1 MLATQSRLSLIIV
14 FSILSLQYS
23 AQQFSSIYSKIDS
36 VMHQDSPIKFNG
48 NILITKGK
56 QNLYQSSFGVQNFNT
71 KTALKNTNRFEVMS
85 ITKQLTAVMMLKAVE
100 DSKLNLEDSISKYL
114 PDLKMAW
121 KDSVK
126 VYQLLNHTH
135 GIVKLD
141 QKLAYPAGSEFRYG
155 NLSFALAGQ
164 ILEQIYKKP
173 YAEQATTFLKS
184 LGFKNPEIFTNNS
197 GLSNVKGHLIN
208 NEKIEVLEKSGIRPD
223 FAAADGWLAS
233 TSELSFWNQL
243 LYSGKILKNKSLQEF
258 LKGKALSQHDVFG
271 KEKQPYGYGIRVVNE
286 QNIKYYGHTGLGD
299 GFSALNI
306 YIPKYDLS
314 LVILENQMPEN
325 SDYYYNIETK
335 IKNLLIDFLS
345 KNPNPKF

>member
-1 MLATQSRLSLIIV
+1 MFSLHI
-14 FSILSLQYS
+14 S
-23 AQQFSSIYSKIDS
+23 AQKFSSIYPKIDS
-36 VMHQDSPIKFNG
+36 VMHQESPIKFNG
-48 NILITKGK
+48 NVLITKEK
-56 QNLYQSSFGVQNFNT
+56 QKLYQSSFGVQNFTT
-71 KTALKNTNRFEVMS
+71 KIKLKDTDRFEVMS
-85 ITKQLTAVMMLKAVE
+85 ISKQLTAVMMLKAVE
-100 DSKLNLEDSISKYL
+100 AAKLNLEDPISKYL
-114 PDLKMAW
+114 PDLKMSW

-141 QKLAYPAGSEFRYG
+141 QKLAYPAGSDYRYG

-173 YAEQATTFLKS
+173 YAEQATVFLES
-184 LGFKNPEIFTNNS
+184 LGFKKPEIFSKNS
-197 GLSNVKGHLIN
+197 ELSKVKGHLIN
-208 NEKIEVLEKSGIRPD
+208 GGKIEVLEKSGIRPD

-233 TSELSFWNQL
+233 TSELSRWNRL
-243 LYSGKILKNKSLQEF
+243 LYSGKILKKESLQEF
-258 LKGKALSQHDVFG
+258 LNTKVLSQHDVFG
-271 KEKQPYGYGIRVVNE
+271 TEKMPYGYGIRIVKDA
-286 QNIKYYGHTGLGD
+286 NINYYGHSGLGD

-335 IKNLLIDFLS
+335 IKNIIIDFLN
-345 KNPNPKF
+345 KHPNPKF